1 MKISKNI
8 VLKGKILNFDTPRV
22 MTIINITPDSFF
34 EGSRASSSDD
44 ILRSVERAVA
54 EGASLIDIGGYST
67 RPNAAFVSEA
77 EEIHRVTSA
86 LEVIRRNYADLPVS
100 VDTFRARVAEIA
112 VGDYEADIIN
122 DVSGG
127 TLDDNMLPTM
137 AKLNVPYILMHMR
150 GTPQT
155 MAQMT
160 DYDDIVADVLKYF
173 AERIDTLRQLGYC
186 SDIILDLGFG
196 FAKTTEQNYKL
207 LANQRAFECFEL
219 PILTGI
225 SRKSMI
231 NRVIDTTPQEALN
244 GTTVLNTLALLGGAD
259 ILRVHDTR
267 QAMEAIKLV
276 EYYRA
281 ASQQ

>member
-1 MKISKNI
+1 
-8 VLKGKILNFDTPRV
+8 
-22 MTIINITPDSFF
+22 
-34 EGSRASSSDD
+34 
-44 ILRSVERAVA
+44 
-54 EGASLIDIGGYST
+54 
-67 RPNAAFVSEA
+67 
-77 EEIHRVTSA
+77 
-86 LEVIRRNYADLPVS
+86 
-100 VDTFRARVAEIA
+100 
-112 VGDYEADIIN
+112 
-122 DVSGG
+122 
-127 TLDDNMLPTM
+127 
-137 AKLNVPYILMHMR
+137 MHMR

-207 LANQRAFECFEL
+207 LANQRTFECFEL

>member
-54 EGASLIDIGGYST
+54 EGASIIDIGGYST
-67 RPNAAFVSEA
+67 RPNAAIVSEA

-196 FAKTTEQNYKL
+196 FAKTTE
-207 LANQRAFECFEL
+207 RAFECFEL